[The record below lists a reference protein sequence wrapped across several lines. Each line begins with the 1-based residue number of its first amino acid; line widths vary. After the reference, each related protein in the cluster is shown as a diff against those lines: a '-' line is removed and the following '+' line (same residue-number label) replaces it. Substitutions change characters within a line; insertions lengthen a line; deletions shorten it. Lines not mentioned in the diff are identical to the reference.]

1 MNQLINISGISAV
14 ITIVIGLIA
23 YYNINNKIFE
33 KLYVLTL
40 VGAMFTLLS
49 TLFIILELILNVIEK
64 IFIIG

>member
-1 MNQLINISGISAV
+1 MKQLINISGISAV

-33 KLYVLTL
+33 RLYVLTL
-40 VGAMFTLLS
+40 VGAMFTSLS
-49 TLFIILELILNVIEK
+49 TLFIILELIFNVIEK